1 MAAYDDDAWT
11 YQRTLVNLSQTCSRL
26 RSLVGPYAWHT
37 LHLSHDRYGRERTPG
52 ARVWRGKL
60 TDMFEYVFASDWT
73 MVDGK
78 KGTKKGVK
86 GHTRNTDNVLSR
98 STPFY
103 SFGALSY
110 VRHVALD
117 LSGVPAPKNPKWLL
131 RILRYPA
138 LEHLEIT
145 VDCSHRQTQDQA
157 YGKEKEV
164 LYQHGLE
171 FPVPAMKKLSFV
183 FRPKLK
189 AGHHIGSYVLG
200 DMHIQEALMDHCPRL
215 QELCVHGAGGV
226 KIKSPH
232 LGRIRTMRLVNCRL
246 SFADLRYLLT
256 QGEILETFIFARG
269 NVREDRIMS
278 EQQNTHYS
286 STEQFT
292 PWQAVLLLWPHRNTL
307 KHLELK
313 PFSNW
318 ERHSQARNDWPL
330 MREEKVDL
338 LVQSP
343 VIKTLRHFTN
353 LKALHLCQDAILGPC
368 PWSINRGR
376 NAGTVINILNDD
388 PEGERL
394 VEVLPSGLEDLRIT
408 GVSQDLAPS
417 LLRFARDAEGFPR
430 LRKVYLHGENPHA
443 ELLRHMTGTKYL
455 ANERYL
461 SPAWQDVERDVLVTL
476 GRIFKQWGVEFE
488 FEAMG
493 SVEGS

>member
-1 MAAYDDDAWT
+1 MTAYDDDAWT
-11 YQRTLVNLSQTCSRL
+11 YQRNLINLSQTCSRF

-37 LHLSHDRYGRERTPG
+37 LHLSHDRYGREKTPG
-52 ARVWRGKL
+52 AREWRGKL
-60 TDMFEYVFASDWT
+60 SDMFEYVFASDWT

-86 GHTRNTDNVLSR
+86 GYTRNTDNVLSR

-103 SFGALSY
+103 SFGVLGY
-110 VRHVALD
+110 VRHVELD

-138 LEHLEIT
+138 LEHLEVT

-171 FPVPAMKKLSFV
+171 FPVPAMKKLS
-183 FRPKLK
+183 
-189 AGHHIGSYVLG
+189 
-200 DMHIQEALMDHCPRL
+200 
-215 QELCVHGAGGV
+215 GV
-226 KIKSPH
+226 EIKSRH
-232 LGRIRTMRLVNCRL
+232 LGRITTMRLVNCRL
-246 SFADLRYLLT
+246 SFEDLRYLLT

-343 VIKTLRHFTN
+343 VIKTLHHFTN
-353 LKALHLCQDAILGPC
+353 LKTLHLCQDAILGPC
-368 PWSINRGR
+368 PWSINRSR

-394 VEVLPSGLEDLRIT
+394 VEVLPSCLEDLRIT
-408 GVSQDLAPS
+408 GVSQDLVPS
-417 LLRFARDAEGFPR
+417 LLRFARDADGFPR
-430 LRKVYLHGENPHA
+430 LRKVYLYGENPHA
-443 ELLRHMTGTKYL
+443 ELLRHMTGTIYL

-461 SPAWQDVERDVLVTL
+461 SPAWQDVERDVLVSL
-476 GRIFKQWGVEFE
+476 GRMFKRWGVEFE